1 MTSTAT
7 EHRSLGA
14 RFGGIVAEIDD
25 DLARRIGRLDLP
37 ENLRDAIRYTVFGGG
52 KRLRPLL
59 TILSCEAVGGRRDQA
74 HDGAAAVEL
83 VHTFS
88 LVHDDL
94 PAMDDDHLRRGQPTL
109 HVHAGEAMAVLTG
122 DAMLSLAFEWVARA
136 DQTAATRSL
145 LAGELAQATTGMIAG
160 QVFDTLGG
168 FPAGQTPAQ
177 QLHLIHRLKTAV
189 LLRAACRIGAM
200 CGGASEIELDAVTRY
215 SEAVGMM
222 FQIVDDLLDVTQSS
236 EHIGKATGKDS
247 LAGKLTYPGVHGVQ
261 ATRGRIRQLA
271 ADAFEALGPLGE
283 SADSLIELSGCMAV
297 RTR

>member
-7 EHRSLGA
+7 ERRSLRA
-14 RFGGIVAEIDD
+14 RFGPIVAEIDD

-37 ENLRDAIRYTVFGGG
+37 ENLRDAIRYSLFGGG

-59 TILSCEAVGGRRDQA
+59 TILSCKAVGGRRDQA
-74 HDGAAAVEL
+74 SDGAAAVEM

-109 HVHAGEAMAVLTG
+109 HVHTGEAMAILTG

-136 DQTAATRSL
+136 DHTAATRSQ
-145 LAGELAQATTGMIAG
+145 LAGELARATTGMIAG

-177 QLHLIHRLKTAV
+177 QLHLIHRFKTVA
-189 LLRAACRIGAM
+189 LLRAACRMGAM

-215 SEAVGMM
+215 GEAVGMM
-222 FQIVDDLLDVTQSS
+222 FQIVDDLLDVTQTA

-271 ADAFEALGPLGE
+271 ADAREALQPLGE
-283 SADSLIELSGCMAV
+283 RAEALIELSGYMAV

>member
-7 EHRSLGA
+7 ERRSLGA

-37 ENLRDAIRYTVFGGG
+37 ENLRDAIRYSLFGGG

-59 TILSCEAVGGRRDQA
+59 TILSCKAAGGRRDQA
-74 HDGAAAVEL
+74 SDGAAAVEM

-122 DAMLSLAFEWVARA
+122 DVMLSLAFEWVARA
-136 DQTAATRSL
+136 DHTAATRGL
-145 LAGELAQATTGMIAG
+145 LAGELARATTGMIAG

-168 FPAGQTPAQ
+168 FPAGQTSAQ
-177 QLHLIHRLKTAV
+177 QLHVIHRLKTAA
-189 LLRAACRIGAM
+189 LLRAACRMGAM

-215 SEAVGMM
+215 GEAVGML
-222 FQIVDDLLDVTQSS
+222 FQIVDDLLDVTQTA

-247 LAGKLTYPGVHGVQ
+247 LAGKLAYPGVHGIQ

-271 ADAFEALGPLGE
+271 TDAREALEPLGE
-283 SADSLIELSGCMAV
+283 RGESLIELSGYMAV